1 MPTLAKDHF
10 HMNNIDNF
18 TPETITQ
25 PTGVAI
31 SQHSR
36 KNAIKRKYQPRV
48 HVKRYSPD
56 LGNVICDLIIQGKTI
71 TSICKRKDMPCTTQF
86 YRWTREYTELG
97 NNYRSA
103 RELQARTMID
113 RAIEQPDKCLEE
125 IRKLDI
131 TDKRANAFVQA
142 HKLIVDTN
150 KDIAGL
156 LNRAEF
162 GRDVA
167 AVASPA
173 QIGVQVVF
181 GKCQSQQ
188 DTEITEIKVVK

>member
-1 MPTLAKDHF
+1 
-10 HMNNIDNF
+10 MNNIDNNI
-18 TPETITQ
+18 TIPRETLPKPDTPHYRRIVKYRKPETRT
-25 PTGVAI
+25 
-31 SQHSR
+31 
-36 KNAIKRKYQPRV
+36 IKYTPA
-48 HVKRYSPD
+48 
-56 LGNVICDLIIQGKTI
+56 LGNRIADLIIQGKTI
-71 TSICKRKDMPCTTQF
+71 TYICKLKAFPSTNTF
-86 YRWTREYTELG
+86 YKWCDEYPEL
-97 NNYRSA
+97 NNLYKHA
-103 RELQARTMID
+103 RQLQARTMID
-113 RAIEQPDKCLEE
+113 KAIEQPDKCLQE
-125 IRKLDI
+125 IRSLDVR
-131 TDKRANAFVQA
+131 DKRANAFVQA

-188 DTEITEIKVVK
+188 DSEITEIKVVK